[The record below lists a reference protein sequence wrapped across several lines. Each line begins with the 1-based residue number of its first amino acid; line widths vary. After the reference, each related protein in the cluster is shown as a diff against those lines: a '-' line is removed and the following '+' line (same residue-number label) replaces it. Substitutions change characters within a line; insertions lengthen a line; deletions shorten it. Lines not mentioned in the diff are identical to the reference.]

1 MNDETVTPND
11 AGSPRRA
18 QFGLKNLLVL
28 VAVCGLFAWAGW
40 KIWANLD
47 EDETAR
53 NFKETLQQL
62 RSTDPSERWRAAAN
76 LQIVSNA
83 RDIDPAVASLIG
95 ALGDQDSQVK
105 ITASRALG
113 ALLSRL
119 RMPSESDVTAAPEE
133 IQKHMAAATTGL
145 LEMLG
150 DSEAQVRQGALVG
163 LTLMSKQPNSTPR
176 GGLAGRAPT
185 VPGAG
190 AARPSKP
197 VWQPPPDLSEDLE
210 SGETKWTKATAQAFY
225 GYVDTDVPPAIVAA
239 LKDPSAIVRLEA
251 VRCLENY
258 PLNLDA
264 AIPTLISLVEQD
276 DPELHNACLYTLRA
290 AWPTSVV
297 LPSLTEA
304 LQSKSADVRALAILL
319 LGRIGPDASSTVP
332 ALLAVLKESPEPAT
346 SRPSSGQQQDPAVM
360 AARALGQI
368 SSSDL
373 VIASLS
379 ETLGSELVTRQG
391 GAAYGLAQIGEK
403 AAAAAPNLVA
413 AYRKWFDSKGRSEV
427 GRSMTAALGRIAP
440 KTPLE
445 PDAVKL
451 LAETLELKDQ
461 TLVEN
466 AAKALAKFGKE
477 AAPAIPKLRALKEK
491 GQSEASEAAS
501 AALDAI
507 EGHSKAKEQT
517 SPSARNG

>member
-1 MNDETVTPND
+1 MNDETVAPHD
-11 AGSPRRA
+11 AKAPRRV
-18 QFGLKNLLVL
+18 QLGLKNLLVL

-40 KIWANLD
+40 RIWANLD

-62 RSTDPSERWRAAAN
+62 RSKDPSERWRAAAN

-83 RDIDPAVASLIG
+83 RDIDPAVASLIV

-105 ITASRALG
+105 ITAARALG
-113 ALLSRL
+113 ALVLRL
-119 RMPSESDVTAAPEE
+119 RIPSESDVTASSEVVR
-133 IQKHMAAATTGL
+133 KHTEAATTAL
-145 LEMLG
+145 AEVLA
-150 DSEAQVRQGALVG
+150 DPEADVRQAALVG
-163 LTLMSKQPNSTPR
+163 LTLLTKQPNSTPR
-176 GGLAGRAPT
+176 GGVAARAPT
-185 VPGAG
+185 IQGAES
-190 AARPSKP
+190 ARPSKP
-197 VWQPPPDLSEDLE
+197 IWQPAPELSEGLE
-210 SGETKWTKATAQAFY
+210 TGEMKWTKATAQAFY
-225 GYVDTDVPPAIVAA
+225 GYLDMDAPPPIVTA
-239 LKDPSAIVRLEA
+239 LKDPSNAVRLEA

-264 AIPTLISLVEQD
+264 AIPTLISLLERE

-304 LQSKSADVRALAILL
+304 LTSKNADVRAPAILL

-332 ALLAVLKESPEPAT
+332 ALLAVLKESPAPAT
-346 SRPSSGQQQDPAVM
+346 SRPSSGPQQDPAIM

-368 SSSDL
+368 SSSDE

-379 ETLGSELVTRQG
+379 ETLGSDLVTRHG

-403 AAAAAPNLVA
+403 ARIAAPNLVA

-440 KTPLE
+440 KTPVE
-445 PDAVKL
+445 SDAVKL
-451 LAETLELKDQ
+451 LGDTLDSKDES
-461 TLVEN
+461 LVEN
-466 AAKALAKFGKE
+466 AARALAKFGKE
-477 AAPAIPKLRALKEK
+477 AAATIPKLRALKEN
-491 GQSEASEAAS
+491 GQSDAS
-501 AALDAI
+501 AAAAAALEAI
-507 EGHSKAKEQT
+507 EGKSEPKEQT
-517 SPSARNG
+517 GR